1 MRFTLKRLVFIFGV
15 ITAVTAYS
23 YAGNFPFPQNF
34 TYPHGIKATNG
45 SSATLSN
52 LYSSWKSSYITS
64 GGCPSGGLR
73 VLRNTD
79 GNDTV
84 SEGIGYG
91 MIITV
96 YFDDQATFNGLWVYK
111 THYNDSYGL
120 MNWHEDSSG
129 NISGTYSATDG
140 DEDIAFALIMADKQ
154 WGSGGTYNYL
164 ALGQAEVAKIKQ
176 YEIGSSDYHVKPG
189 DNWDGT
195 YYPSYYTPAW
205 YRVYGDATSDTTFW
219 NNVIAKCAADINANK
234 GVDGLVGETLGS
246 TSYGYNSCRIPW
258 RYAADYIWNGDTNSQ
273 TEIGLLASLFGPEGA
288 GGVGDGYNTSNGSIS
303 SSNHNGAFIGPAAC
317 SLMVSSTYQTVINSF
332 YSYLSTMDITS
343 QYYGGCHQLMS
354 LLMITGNFPNFRN
367 MYTATATPTITL
379 TLTANPLW
387 TKTFTATVTPT
398 FTVTPT
404 APATNKLNL
413 QVANDNSGNDPCVAN
428 SFKYKVKIIN
438 NDTVDVALNS
448 LTVRAYFYCANTS
461 DTFGINGC
469 WGGAV
474 YNSAGVSQ
482 GSVSCTL
489 VTATAATTYIYSSTR
504 KVNKYVDLTF
514 SGVTV
519 IPANGGYLDLSSGA
533 EIYRNSWATPFDD
546 SCDDFSQLGTNTT
559 YHEDPY
565 FNLFE
570 GANLVC
576 EYTSATTQDA
586 LTGINPVT
594 GVSACGGP
602 TTPTNTPVSSFTFTM
617 TRTNTPT
624 FTRTNTQTFTATS
637 SATMTYTATRTA
649 TSSPTL
655 TATATWTATPT
666 VTPSVTVTPANS
678 ATSTQTRTPTF
689 TGTPSSTITRTATP
703 TGSATGSATPTFT
716 ATVTFTPTGTQT
728 ATGTFT
734 ATQTFTAS
742 ATKTYTPTGTAT
754 ATLTWTFSST
764 TIPTFTKTATD
775 TPSMTQTFTATRT
788 STASSTYTS
797 TPTASSTLTISPTW
811 TTGYGTMTDTQTATP
826 SWTESATPTFSE
838 TLTLTPT
845 FTITPTPTYSATLTS
860 TGTFTATETPTLT
873 ETSTPPD
880 TFTFTATLTY
890 SITDTP
896 TEGDSPTLTVTTT
909 ATSTWT
915 QQNTPSYTVTPTL
928 TETTPFTNTATAAQT
943 YTQTGTNTPA
953 NTQTSTMTITITP
966 ANTASATPPPT
977 KTITPS
983 FTATITLTLTVA
995 ATPTNTPQAVATQEI
1010 VYPNPY
1016 NPSKGDLN
1024 IIYKVL
1030 DPSDTVKVRFYTR
1043 ALRLIMEESLYP
1055 SGAGMNKGSIQADL
1069 FKAFSNGIYF
1079 YEVVSRDIKGA
1090 EKSGVI
1096 NKVIILR

>member
-1 MRFTLKRLVFIFGV
+1 
-15 ITAVTAYS
+15 
-23 YAGNFPFPQNF
+23 
-34 TYPHGIKATNG
+34 
-45 SSATLSN
+45 
-52 LYSSWKSSYITS
+52 
-64 GGCPSGGLR
+64 
-73 VLRNTD
+73 
-79 GNDTV
+79 
-84 SEGIGYG
+84 

-624 FTRTNTQTFTATS
+624 FTRTNTQTFTS
-637 SATMTYTATRTA
+637 

-655 TATATWTATPT
+655 TATPT

-764 TIPTFTKTATD
+764 TTPTFTKTATD

-860 TGTFTATETPTLT
+860 TGTFTATYTPTLT
-873 ETSTPPD
+873 ETSTLPD

>member
-624 FTRTNTQTFTATS
+624 FTRTNTQTFTATP
-637 SATMTYTATRTA
+637 SATMTYTATRTS

-655 TATATWTATPT
+655 TATPT

-788 STASSTYTS
+788 STAPSTYTS

>member
-624 FTRTNTQTFTATS
+624 FTRTNTQTFTATP
-637 SATMTYTATRTA
+637 SATMTYTATRTS

-655 TATATWTATPT
+655 TATPT

-860 TGTFTATETPTLT
+860 TGTFTATYTPTLT
-873 ETSTPPD
+873 ETSTLPD

>member
-637 SATMTYTATRTA
+637 SATMTYTATRTS

-655 TATATWTATPT
+655 TATPT

-788 STASSTYTS
+788 STASSTNTS
-797 TPTASSTLTISPTW
+797 TPPASSTLTISPTW

-860 TGTFTATETPTLT
+860 TGTFTATYTPTLT
-873 ETSTPPD
+873 ETSTLPD

>member
-624 FTRTNTQTFTATS
+624 FTRTNTQTFTATP

-655 TATATWTATPT
+655 TATPT

-860 TGTFTATETPTLT
+860 TGTFTATYTPTLT
-873 ETSTPPD
+873 ETSTLPD